1 MAISFGECVAIS
13 RLNSASTVEF
23 VWPDC
28 DRWIALT
35 QETKWDR
42 FQDRFYFSAI
52 RKLLINCLYL
62 ERSSASPGHHISPDK
77 LKKRKENSQLRLCW
91 DHLWDRFRDRFVEI
105 ERHVVSFGQ
114 AAVIASGE
122 VA

>member
-35 QETKWDR
+35 QVTKWDR

-77 LKKRKENSQLRLCW
+77 FKNHKDNSLLLFFW
-91 DHLWDRFRDRFVEI
+91 DHFLDRFRDRFVKI